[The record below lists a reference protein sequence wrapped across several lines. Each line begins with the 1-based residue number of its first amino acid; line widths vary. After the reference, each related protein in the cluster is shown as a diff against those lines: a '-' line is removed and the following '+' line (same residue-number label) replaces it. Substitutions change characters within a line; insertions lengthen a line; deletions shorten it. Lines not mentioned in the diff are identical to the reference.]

1 MKKPQLHTEDKS
13 LKMTFQSRTFRV
25 GGYSVAAAAIVLAIV
40 IVINVF
46 VSALPSSWT
55 QLDATSSQLF
65 SISEQTENILAGLED
80 DVTIYWIVRSGSE
93 DDYVETLLDR
103 YSSMSSKVSVVK
115 KDPDV
120 YPTFLTAY
128 GESGDPTDNSLL
140 VVSGD
145 NYRYIDNGD
154 IYYYYYT
161 DSYDVDLAF
170 DGESVLTSA
179 ISYVT
184 SEDTPKLYTLT
195 GHGESTL
202 SDDFSSA
209 VSKENIQVEELSL
222 LTLESVPEDAD
233 AVLIYAPTSDIS
245 EDEQEKLLAYLQSG
259 GNMILITQPLDD
271 GELTNLEAL
280 MAEYGVTASEGI
292 VVEGDSS
299 HYAYYSATGQALP
312 YFLFPEIS
320 SHTIT
325 DPLIDSG
332 YYVLLPYAQGLTVSD
347 ELPDTVS
354 VTELLTTTSSAYSKV
369 AGYSMTTTEKED
381 GDIDGPFALAVAI
394 TEKEDGDI
402 DGPFALA
409 VAITDTIDDETES
422 NILWVSS
429 AGLLD
434 DSANSSVS
442 GGNQDLF
449 LNALN
454 WMCEQEDSISIHAK
468 SLGFDEKLV
477 MSASAG
483 NLLCVLAIGVIPA
496 AYLVIGIVIWVRRR
510 HR

>member
-1 MKKPQLHTEDKS
+1 MKKPQLHTEGKS

-128 GESGDPTDNSLL
+128 GESDDPTDNSLL

-154 IYYYYYT
+154 IYVYDYTYYYYT
-161 DSYDVDLAF
+161 GSYDVDF

-179 ISYVT
+179 ISYV
-184 SEDTPKLYTLT
+184 SSGDMPKLYTLT

-209 VSKENIQVEELSL
+209 VSKENIEVEELSL

-245 EDEQEKLLAYLQSG
+245 EDEQEKLLTYLQSG

-271 GELTNLEAL
+271 EELTNLEAL
-280 MAEYGVTASEGI
+280 MAEYGVTASEG
-292 VVEGDSS
+292 VVLEGNSS
-299 HYAYYSATGQALP
+299 YYAWGYPYYL
-312 YFLFPEIS
+312 LPEIS

-325 DPLIDSG
+325 DPLIDDN
-332 YYVLLPYAQGLTVSD
+332 YYVLLPLAQGLTVSD
-347 ELPDTVS
+347 ELPDSVS
-354 VTELLTTTSSAYSKV
+354 VTELLTTTSSAYSKI
-369 AGYSMTTTEKED
+369 AGYSMTT
-381 GDIDGPFALAVAI
+381 

-429 AGLLD
+429 AYLLD

-468 SLGFDEKLV
+468 SLSTEYLT

-483 NLLCVLAIGVIPA
+483 NLLCILAIGVIPA
-496 AYLVIGIVIWVRRR
+496 VYLAIGIVIWIRRR

>member
-1 MKKPQLHTEDKS
+1 MKKPQFHTNGRS
-13 LKMTFQSRTFRV
+13 LKTTFQSRTFRV
-25 GGYSVAAAAIVLAIV
+25 GGYSVAAAAIVLAIA
-40 IVINVF
+40 IVINVL
-46 VSALPSSWT
+46 VGALPASWT

-65 SISEQTENILAGLED
+65 TISEQTENTLAGLEE

-93 DDYVETLLDR
+93 DDYVESLLNR
-103 YSSMSSKVSVVK
+103 YASMSSHVSVEK

-128 GESGDPTDNSLL
+128 GQTDEAEDNSLL
-140 VVSGD
+140 VVLGD
-145 NYRYIDNGD
+145 NYRYIDYYS
-154 IYYYYYT
+154 IYVYDYTYYYYT
-161 DSYDVDLAF
+161 GSYDVEF

-179 ISYVT
+179 ISYV
-184 SEDTPKLYTLT
+184 SSGVTPKLYTLT
-195 GHGESTL
+195 GHGESSL

-209 VSKENIQVEELSL
+209 VSKENIEVEELSL
-222 LTLESVPEDAD
+222 LTEGSVPEDAD
-233 AVLIYAPTSDIS
+233 ALLVYAPTTDIS
-245 EDEQEKLLAYLQSG
+245 EEEKDALLEYLQAG
-259 GNMILITQPLDD
+259 GNLILITQPLDD
-271 GELTNLEAL
+271 EELTNLEAL

-292 VVEGDSS
+292 VLEGNSS
-299 HYAYYSATGQALP
+299 YYAWGYPYYL
-312 YFLFPEIS
+312 LPEIS
-320 SHTIT
+320 SHTVT

-332 YYVLLPYAQGLTVSD
+332 YYVLLPLAQGLSVSD
-347 ELPDTVS
+347 ELPDGVS
-354 VTELLTTTSSAYSKV
+354 VTELLTTTDAAYSKI
-369 AGYSMTTTEKED
+369 AGYAMTT
-381 GDIDGPFALAVAI
+381 

-409 VAITDTIDDETES
+409 VAITDTIDDDTES

-429 AGLLD
+429 AYLLD

-468 SLGFDEKLV
+468 SLSTEYLT
-477 MSASAG
+477 MSDSAG
-483 NLLCVLAIGVIPA
+483 TMLCVLAIGLIPA
-496 AYLVIGIVIWVRRR
+496 VYLAIGIVIWVRRR

>member
-46 VSALPSSWT
+46 VGALPSSWT

-103 YSSMSSKVSVVK
+103 YGSMSSKVSVVK

-154 IYYYYYT
+154 IYVYDYTYYYYT
-161 DSYDVDLAF
+161 GSYDVEF

-184 SEDTPKLYTLT
+184 SGDMPKLYTLT

-292 VVEGDSS
+292 VLEGNSS
-299 HYAYYSATGQALP
+299 YYAWGYPYYL
-312 YFLFPEIS
+312 LPEIS
-320 SHTIT
+320 SHTVT
-325 DPLIDSG
+325 DPLIDDN
-332 YYVLLPYAQGLTVSD
+332 YYVLLPLAQDLTVSD
-347 ELPDTVS
+347 ELPDSVS

-394 TEKEDGDI
+394 T
-402 DGPFALA
+402 
-409 VAITDTIDDETES
+409 DTIDDETES

-429 AGLLD
+429 AYLLD

-468 SLGFDEKLV
+468 SLSTEYLT

-496 AYLVIGIVIWVRRR
+496 AYLAIGIVIWFRRR